1 MLHIPAITIR
11 LMPCCVREKISD
23 TMIIQNLG
31 RIDVNLI
38 KSEFGVPFTDEII
51 VTGERLEHIKRRHPE
66 DYFLFQQYGIE
77 AIANPDMI
85 ISDGKNDN
93 TMFMIKR
100 LPQTNLNVVVKVAV
114 DIERPGY
121 KNSVITFYRIRNRNV
136 EKLKKKDGNKLLYTK
151 E

>member
-1 MLHIPAITIR
+1 
-11 LMPCCVREKISD
+11 
-23 TMIIQNLG
+23 MIIQNLG
-31 RIDVNLI
+31 RLDINLI

-51 VTGERLEHIKRRHPE
+51 VTGERLEHIQKRHPE

-77 AIANPDMI
+77 VIMNPDMI

-93 TMFMIKR
+93 TIFMIKR

-114 DIERPGY
+114 DIEHPDF
-121 KNSVITFYRIRNRNV
+121 KNAVLPFYRIRNRNV
-136 EKLKKKDGNKLLYTK
+136 EKLKRKDGNKLLYTK